1 MSTIVEK
8 IRSWARKQSD
18 LEYIAKQGGFF
29 AGDTGVSV
37 DDARRMVNGRSDTRE
52 RMLDMAGRF
61 GVTAQQIDADRG
73 MASEISLACAEC
85 GNERTCR
92 KVLSGHAD
100 TDPHVFCPNAA
111 RYDEMVAGSR

>member
-8 IRSWARKQSD
+8 IRSWARKQRD

-37 DDARRMVNGRSDTRE
+37 DDARRMVTGRSDTRE

-61 GVTAQQIDADRG
+61 GVTAQQIDADCG

-85 GNERTCR
+85 GSERTCR
-92 KVLSGHAD
+92 RVLSGNASAE
-100 TDPHVFCPNAA
+100 PHDFCPNAA
-111 RYDEMVAGSR
+111 RYEEIAAGSR